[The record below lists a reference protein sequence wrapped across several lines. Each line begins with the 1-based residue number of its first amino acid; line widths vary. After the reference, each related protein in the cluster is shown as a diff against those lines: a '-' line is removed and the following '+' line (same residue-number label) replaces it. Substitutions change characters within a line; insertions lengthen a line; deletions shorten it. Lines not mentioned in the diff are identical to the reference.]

1 MRYIEKLIQ
10 VVLKYESFIGQS
22 CSASTQEDEDKIILS
37 LKGTK
42 YSPLWLILLW
52 GYDQQNIFLIF
63 YINKYLLN
71 QDWETLAIS

>member
-1 MRYIEKLIQ
+1 MALISSYQKLMRYIEKLIQ

-42 YSPLWLILLW
+42 YSPL
-52 GYDQQNIFLIF
+52 
-63 YINKYLLN
+63 
-71 QDWETLAIS
+71 